1 MLRYSSS
8 ALARAAAGHR
18 VASIARLL
26 NPGFYSFSS
35 TVDGA
40 ASDSATDGGDRTAS
54 LHERGVLDSN
64 DLLQFTTLYELQKHS
79 TEVFGPNRLFGTYVA
94 KDGVEERAER
104 AATHGD

>member
-64 DLLQFTTLYELQKHS
+64 DLLQFTTLYELQKQQRQQLSDMKQLQMQLS
-79 TEVFGPNRLFGTYVA
+79 TQVSPCVWQ
-94 KDGVEERAER
+94 
-104 AATHGD
+104 